1 MSSQPLI
8 LVHPFGILSAAFPQ
22 FPAAIATIKNTTS
35 PMCVHTTW
43 PLVNVSPAMAENVML
58 FLCHHSINLFFII
71 VLF

>member
-8 LVHPFGILSAAFPQ
+8 LVHTFGILAAALPQ

-35 PMCVHTTW
+35 PMCVHTTC
-43 PLVNVSPAMAENVML
+43 PLVKVSPAMAENVML
-58 FLCHHSINLFFII
+58 FFRHHFKKLCFII

>member
-8 LVHPFGILSAAFPQ
+8 LVHPFGILAAALPQ

-43 PLVNVSPAMAENVML
+43 PLVNVSPAMALNIML
-58 FLCHHSINLFFII
+58 FFRHQIKNLCFII